1 MLRKELIKNV
11 VYTFFILL
19 LAVISTYYIYH
30 HFDDDR
36 NIDFNSDSLDVTYR
50 EVTGDQISLTKVTP
64 VTDSIGLTSKSYMI
78 TIQNNLT
85 ESVQYTVKVIDD
97 LEKVL
102 EDQCSDM
109 QISKDNIRIS
119 IKLNKEE
126 NKIYPLDE
134 LENNVLLNH
143 EIEALGKDSLA
154 VRLWIKQD
162 SDLPSGSKLHYH
174 GKLQIVEGN
183 LSVAK
188 SDEKEDD
195 VHD

>member
-11 VYTFFILL
+11 VFTFFILL